1 VTDEDKRTDVCQ
13 GGFKLSHEGQ
23 SVGDVPVDL
32 QQDTLNLPAAA
43 WKIKA
48 PVNDERASLLARPPP
63 STPSETSLK
72 SKLSM
77 VVKKVACICLPSQ
90 MVFDPAMVTDIEASQ
105 PQAISPEL
113 GSLDSC
119 MHPGSLRQDCFVLTG
134 AYQKLVLVVLGN
146 RGYHASYG

>member
-1 VTDEDKRTDVCQ
+1 MLGRLITRRSVCWC
-13 GGFKLSHEGQ
+13 
-23 SVGDVPVDL
+23 VPVYL

-77 VVKKVACICLPSQ
+77 VVKKVACICLQSQ
-90 MVFDPAMVTDIEASQ
+90 TVFHPAMLTDIEAGQ
-105 PQAISPEL
+105 PQTISPEL

-119 MHPGSLRQDCFVLTG
+119 MHPGSLRQDCFILTG
-134 AYQKLVLVVLGN
+134 AYQKFVLVRN
-146 RGYHASYG
+146 RGYNASYG